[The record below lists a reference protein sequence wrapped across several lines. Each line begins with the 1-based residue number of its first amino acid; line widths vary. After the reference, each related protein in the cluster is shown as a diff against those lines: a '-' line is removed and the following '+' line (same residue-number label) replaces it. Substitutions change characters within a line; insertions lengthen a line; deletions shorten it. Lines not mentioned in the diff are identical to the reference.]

1 MPPATRSPS
10 SACPAPLQ
18 SRRRSALQSNASPKT
33 SRTKRCSS
41 RSSPPTRSSPGS
53 SARGR
58 LARLTVSIL
67 IEPRHLDFFQG
78 GFVGGLGVVGE
89 AVELG
94 DPAVQVGEADGQRVD
109 VGKLFAERDPEVL
122 GVLPRELHLGIS
134 T

>member
-1 MPPATRSPS
+1 
-10 SACPAPLQ
+10 
-18 SRRRSALQSNASPKT
+18 
-33 SRTKRCSS
+33 

-58 LARLTVSIL
+58 VARLTVSIL

-134 T
+134 TPTSPRTTAWQPSREWIVNPSAMSRRSSSSDSISLR